1 MGAPEPG
8 ARRFRSLGS
17 VDTALRRIRLE
28 AGRAAGDRR
37 RLLLLR
43 EELKKLLAEIECE
56 QSDVATELSAA
67 TTNQVAALAYLRVG
81 QTIMA
86 AAAPAN
92 PPKEPYHVSR
102 RYRP

>member
-43 EELKKLLAEIECE
+43 EELTKLLA
-56 QSDVATELSAA
+56 
-67 TTNQVAALAYLRVG
+67 
-81 QTIMA
+81 
-86 AAAPAN
+86 
-92 PPKEPYHVSR
+92 
-102 RYRP
+102 